1 LKTAHQLYERHQ
13 VDPISNTEIED
24 FVDKLGLANAAI
36 LAGDEKFIREI
47 SGLLSE
53 AEVAFVD
60 FRRAQLSN
68 DFDIAQNQLKV
79 CVESSRKSSSR
90 NHLLEARA
98 RMEWGLL
105 RFTQGEIDEAGID
118 LRWAMERL
126 KVISEGSAEHGLAII
141 NMAAW
146 HLSRNESMMALA
158 QLSQIDR
165 LGPHKIEIIAASR
178 LQIAKILFEIG
189 DYKSSQRHAWVAF
202 QGFRSSNMVGG
213 AIEAALIWLDLSIN
227 KVSKNAT
234 LMSEI
239 VENASPRNL
248 GDNNECSSH
257 PEDVVLVIEWCANH
271 WEVDFSGPNRPDLMV
286 MLEAE
291 NSVGLKMFSSKLT
304 QENNIEDPEVLK
316 MLNQ

>member
-1 LKTAHQLYERHQ
+1 MKTAHQLYELHQ
-13 VDPISNTEIED
+13 VNPLSDSEIVD

-36 LAGDEKFIREI
+36 LAGDEKFIAQI
-47 SGLLSE
+47 SGLLSG

-68 DFDIAQNQLKV
+68 DFDTAQNQLKE

-90 NHLLEARA
+90 DHLLEARA

-105 RFTQGEIDEAGID
+105 RFTQGQIDEAGID

-146 HLSRNESMMALA
+146 HLSRNEAIMALA

-178 LQIAKILFEIG
+178 LQISKILFEIG

-202 QGFRSSNMVGG
+202 QGFRSSTMIEG
-213 AIEAALIWLDLSIN
+213 AIEAALIWLALSLQN
-227 KVSKNAT
+227 VSKGAT
-234 LMSEI
+234 PMSEI

-248 GDNNECSSH
+248 GDNNECSVH
-257 PEDVVLVIEWCANH
+257 PDDVSLVIEWCTKY
-271 WEVDFSGPNRPDLMV
+271 WEVDVSGPNRPDLIV

-291 NSVGLKMFSSKLT
+291 NSVGLKIFSGKLT
-304 QENNIEDPEVLK
+304 QESNIEDQEVLK

>member
-1 LKTAHQLYERHQ
+1 MKTAHQLYERHE
-13 VDPISNTEIED
+13 VNPLSYSEIED
-24 FVDKLGLANAAI
+24 FEDKLGLANAAI
-36 LAGDEKFIREI
+36 LAGDEIFIAEI
-47 SGLLSE
+47 TGLLSE
-53 AEVAFVD
+53 AEIAFVD

-68 DFDIAQNQLKV
+68 DFDSAQSQLKE
-79 CVESSRKSSSR
+79 CVESSRNSTSR
-90 NHLLEARA
+90 NYFLEARA

-105 RFTQGEIDEAGID
+105 RFTQGQIDEAGID

-146 HLSRNESMMALA
+146 HLSRNESIMALA

-202 QGFRSSNMVGG
+202 QGFRSCSMIGG

-227 KVSKNAT
+227 KVSKSAT

-257 PEDVVLVIEWCANH
+257 PDDVELVIEWCTNY

-291 NSVGLKMFSSKLT
+291 NSVGLKMFSGKLT
-304 QENNIEDPEVLK
+304 EETNIEDLEVLK

>member
-1 LKTAHQLYERHQ
+1 MKTAHQLYEHHQ
-13 VDPISNTEIED
+13 VNPLSDSEIED

-36 LAGDEKFIREI
+36 FAGDEKFIGEI
-47 SGLLSE
+47 SELLSE

-68 DFDIAQNQLKV
+68 DFDTAQNQLKE

-90 NHLLEARA
+90 NYLLEARA

-105 RFTQGEIDEAGID
+105 RFTQGHIDEAGID

-146 HLSRNESMMALA
+146 HLSRNEAIMALA

-178 LQIAKILFEIG
+178 LQISKILFEIG

-202 QGFRSSNMVGG
+202 QGFRSSTMIEG
-213 AIEAALIWLDLSIN
+213 AIEAALIWLDLSLN
-227 KVSKNAT
+227 NVSKGAIS
-234 LMSEI
+234 MSEI

-248 GDNNECSSH
+248 GDNNECSAH
-257 PEDVVLVIEWCANH
+257 PDDVGLVIEWCTEY
-271 WEVDFSGPNRPDLMV
+271 WGVDLSGPNRPDIIV

-291 NSVGLKMFSSKLT
+291 NSVGLKMFSRKLT
-304 QENNIEDPEVLK
+304 QESSIEDQEVLK

>member
-1 LKTAHQLYERHQ
+1 MKTAHLLYERHQ
-13 VDPISNTEIED
+13 VNPLSVAEIED
-24 FVDKLGLANAAI
+24 FEDKLGLANAAI
-36 LAGDEKFIREI
+36 LAGDETFIAEI
-47 SGLLSE
+47 SGLLSD
-53 AEVAFVD
+53 AEVSFVD

-68 DFDIAQNQLKV
+68 DFDSAQNQLKK
-79 CVESSRKSSSR
+79 CVESSRMSSSR

-105 RFTQGEIDEAGID
+105 RFTQGQIDEAGID
-118 LRWAMERL
+118 IRWAMERL

-146 HLSRNESMMALA
+146 HISRNELIMALA

-189 DYKSSQRHAWVAF
+189 DYQSSQRHAWVAF
-202 QGFRSSNMVGG
+202 EGFRSCSMIEG
-213 AIEAALIWLDLSIN
+213 AIEASLIWLDLSMNNI
-227 KVSKNAT
+227 SKSAT

-239 VENASPRNL
+239 VVNASPRNL
-248 GDNNECSSH
+248 GDKVECSAH
-257 PEDVVLVIEWCANH
+257 HNDVVSVIEWCTEYWAL
-271 WEVDFSGPNRPDLMV
+271 DFSGPNRPDLMV

-291 NSVGLKMFSSKLT
+291 KCVGMKIFSHKLT
-304 QENNIEDPEVLK
+304 QESNIEDPEVIK
-316 MLNQ
+316 MLSQ

>member
-1 LKTAHQLYERHQ
+1 MKTAHQMYERHQ
-13 VDPISNTEIED
+13 EKALSESEIND
-24 FVDKLGLANAAI
+24 FSDKLGLADAAI
-36 LAGDEKFIREI
+36 LAYDEKFIGEI
-47 SGLLSE
+47 AGLLSD

-60 FRRAQLSN
+60 FRRAQLCN
-68 DFDIAQNQLKV
+68 DFDSAQNMLKD
-79 CVESSRKSSSR
+79 CVESSRMSSSR

-105 RFTQGEIDEAGID
+105 RFTQGEVEEAGID

-126 KVISEGSAEHGLAII
+126 KVISEGSSEHGLAII

-146 HLSRNESMMALA
+146 HLSRNESIMALA

-165 LGPHKIEIIAASR
+165 LGPHKIEIIAESR
-178 LQIAKILFEIG
+178 LQIARILFEIG

-202 QGFRSSNMVGG
+202 QGFLSSSMIEG
-213 AIEAALIWLDLSIN
+213 AIEAALIWLDLSLN
-227 KVSKNAT
+227 EVSKGAT

-248 GDNNECSSH
+248 GDNSECSAH
-257 PEDVVLVIEWCANH
+257 ADDVIMVIEWCNEF
-271 WEVDFSGPNRPDLMV
+271 WEVDVLGANRPDLIV
-286 MLEAE
+286 LLEAE
-291 NSVGLKMFSSKLT
+291 KCVGLNVFSSKLSL
-304 QENNIEDPEVLK
+304 ERNIEDEEVLK